1 MPCFPAFFGSLPL
14 SSGPLLACTNTCNGL
29 DQNKEAERKEA
40 KKQKQQTKKQKNK
53 KTKTKAKAKRK
64 KHNNKKKKKTPQN
77 KLFNT
82 HVQRNHH
89 AVQSAGRPRGSAWC
103 VLLSTQLLNELE
115 HLANTEGQALVA
127 DGEAAH
133 ARVVLECLHA
143 NRLLALDARNAH
155 LTLFMKTQHMSRGE
169 GTR

>member
-1 MPCFPAFFGSLPL
+1 MDLTKTRRQKG
-14 SSGPLLACTNTCNGL
+14 
-29 DQNKEAERKEA
+29 
-40 KKQKQQTKKQKNK
+40 KKQKNKNNKQKNK
-53 KTKTKAKAKRK
+53 KTKKQKQKQKR
-64 KHNNKKKKKTPQN
+64 NGRNTTTKKKKKTPQN

>member
-1 MPCFPAFFGSLPL
+1 M
-14 SSGPLLACTNTCNGL
+14 
-29 DQNKEAERKEA
+29 
-40 KKQKQQTKKQKNK
+40 
-53 KTKTKAKAKRK
+53 
-64 KHNNKKKKKTPQN
+64 
-77 KLFNT
+77 
-82 HVQRNHH
+82 
-89 AVQSAGRPRGSAWC
+89 
-103 VLLSTQLLNELE
+103 LLSTQLLNELE